1 MPLLQ
6 IQNLSKSFDE
16 YKVLKNINLAIKK
29 GEFISLLG
37 YSGCGKST
45 LLRIIAGLE
54 QSDSGKI
61 FYKNHD
67 ITKTKASKRKFTMV
81 FQSYALFPH
90 MSAYENLAF
99 PLREQ
104 GYSKKKIKQI
114 VNESFELVGLSGNE
128 AKFPRELSG
137 GQQQRVA
144 IARALSLK
152 PKILLLDE
160 PLSALDK
167 KVRQKL
173 RNDIKN
179 IHKELNITS
188 IMVTHDQEE
197 AISMSDRIAVM
208 NQGKIIQIDT
218 PQEIYT
224 NPKDLFTANFI
235 GETNIFYINNN
246 IALLRPEHT
255 KITKD
260 TNGDR
265 AIIKDIEFLGSF
277 FKITL
282 DCCDKKKADN
292 IISNISLKEFN
303 ELNLKIGDTISY
315 HTNPAYMLHYKNK
328 VKHDC

>member
-1 MPLLQ
+1 MALLQ
-6 IQNLSKSFDE
+6 IEKLFKSFDDNV
-16 YKVLKNINLAIKK
+16 VLDDINLSIKK

-54 QSDSGKI
+54 KCNSGKI
-61 FYKNHD
+61 LYKHND
-67 ITKTKASKRKFTMV
+67 ITKTKASKRKFAMV

-99 PLREQ
+99 PLKEQ

-114 VNESFELVGLSGNE
+114 VGESFELVGLVGNE
-128 AKFPRELSG
+128 KKLPRELSG

-152 PKILLLDE
+152 PKVLLLDE

-173 RNDIKN
+173 RSDIKT
-179 IHKELNITS
+179 IHKNLGITS

-235 GETNIFYINNN
+235 GETNTLYIDNN
-246 IALLRPEHT
+246 LVLMRPEYI

-260 TNGDR
+260 TSGNL
-265 AIIKDIEFLGSF
+265 AVVKDIEFLGSF

-282 DCCDKKKADN
+282 DCHNKKMADSV
-292 IISNISLKEFN
+292 ISNVSLRDFS
-303 ELNLKIGDTISY
+303 ELELKVGDTISY
-315 HTNPAYMLHYKNK
+315 HIKPEHMMHYKSR
-328 VKHDC
+328 CE